1 MVEESHSEPDI
12 QVRSEHEGGEAN
24 RETVDRYWG
33 FPTSAAEA
41 SQAKPDEDEEEG
53 VSSEEDI
60 SEEEADDVKL
70 GISLKHLKDLADRAT
85 SLGTGDSTVQEICES
100 VIWPA
105 CAGMGGPQGS
115 RSYASVAA
123 QKGWQDSRGKPAS
136 CKATHY
142 VCYARGYKYTHFVDA
157 LSAWV
162 ANASGCDD
170 QGSFYFCIDVFV
182 MSQYRLRHCYSKS
195 WLGSMLCLIQGIGHT
210 ILILEPWDLP
220 LPYQQALNV
229 WELHCTAQTGARL
242 SFAVCDAV
250 MENFRG
256 AWRGDFNVLCS
267 SSRKI
272 DVRNAQAFK
281 VKNRDAILREVSR
294 ERGLTSM
301 NECLQLRLRQWYLE
315 QGRKFLDELRLA
327 GTDPK
332 EWCHVQDNLARLYR
346 EHNSLPEAERLFN
359 ELREVCTDQ
368 LGAESQQTLQV
379 LNQYAVTLQKMGR
392 TDEAREMH
400 EKILQIRMK
409 HYGEC
414 HADTLQTLSNLAVLY
429 SQSVDPVDQA
439 KARELYKTAVRGR
452 RALAPNHPSTLYTI
466 SNFARLL
473 SMSPDASLPDLD
485 DAEKLHNEAVEGL
498 APDLGESAPL
508 TLMARHNR
516 WEHSVVKAREIL
528 KSAKRHLDAVA
539 SQRTEKLGHS
549 HPDTEASRC
558 LAHQLLSHQ
567 WIFESSDRGR
577 SLFDGSE
584 SWKVLSM
591 RMSPV
596 LNTRVHIQKAR
607 AALREYGVHRL
618 REQLGDFVN
627 EDGLLTVGTA
637 PFNVFARYAAGLM
650 AATPEL
656 QAAQECLG
664 PYEELFMIVF
674 NRKENAENWRSDDP
688 TWRGKASMSK
698 HHVLMTVRDL
708 HWKWFNVIVFGMF
721 DNLRASI
728 ELLQDMRAAALR
740 FVANDRSKD
749 WSKNIGLYFHLYGH
763 SSVNSLHL
771 HIVDLD
777 FTGPSFQALQYK
789 NALITDVIAVLKF
802 EEMEQN
808 LLRMDQDEIH
818 DEKSRL
824 SRLERLAMA
833 RRGST
838 HLREHLKVPVVR
850 SRRKGDDEG
859 GPPNPVLSGAMRNLE
874 ADFQLIRHIA
884 TSIRKPDY
892 NLKQYFEDCR
902 AAFPELELF
911 FTAGEGRGSH
921 TGVVGGLTAEVEYQ
935 RTMGALFAV
944 YWLLRLDT
952 DGPLGFCFGHDG
964 TLPDWPVKRRT
975 QTTPP
980 PGDDRPFAKQTE
992 DQKRDSFYKIMCWD
1006 QFAAL
1011 VQNAGCGE
1019 DGDIDRTIALL
1030 CLTSFH
1036 DIMKVEALQP
1046 VVAEEHGP
1054 YLGVAASKTLFDHDM
1069 ALSYVLS
1076 HYPSMLPSFRGLT
1089 SKAKQA
1095 VLFTQGKINFNHG
1108 WFVQG
1113 EAPPGAMLS
1122 TFKRVLEE
1130 GCASPSDVAFSFLHW
1145 ITDLAGAEAT
1155 PLGGAEK
1162 FVLKFPHAVLASFLW
1177 SMPFLGKLAEV
1188 TETEV
1193 FEEYLKARWTT
1204 AFPDAVVP
1212 EDHTAIAQL
1221 RLVVMAQGGWEV
1233 VPCFRRL
1240 SRVDQELLSDEMA
1253 RTGCSGQTYRSSRVE
1268 GGPAILV
1275 YYGPALLQQFA
1286 RDDEKTFLA
1295 LNVLCEVYRAAR
1307 VIFPLHEGRQ
1317 GQTVQCEIGQL
1328 KAADLE
1334 AVVSCPASGSR
1345 QVWVLVKKDDSQA
1358 AVELKV
1364 ASQVNA
1370 LNAAG
1375 VRYYVLDFNF
1385 EDDVPVT
1392 KSS

>member
-1 MVEESHSEPDI
+1 MNATIEESHTQSDTH
-12 QVRSEHEGGEAN
+12 VGSEHEGEPN
-24 RETVDRYWG
+24 RETVDRSWG
-33 FPTSAAEA
+33 FPTRVAEA
-41 SQAKPDEDEEEG
+41 SQTKREEE
-53 VSSEEDI
+53 EEDDDEFAEDDV
-60 SEEEADDVKL
+60 SEEEADDEKF
-70 GISLKHLKDLADRAT
+70 GISLEHLKDLADRAR
-85 SLGTGDSTVQEICES
+85 SLGKGDSTVQEICES
-100 VIWPA
+100 VLWPA
-105 CAGMGGPQGS
+105 CAGTGGPHGS

-123 QKGWQDSRGKPAS
+123 QKGWLDLRGKPVS

-142 VCYARGYKYTHFVDA
+142 VCYAREYKYTHFVSA

-162 ANASGCDD
+162 ANASGCND
-170 QGSFYFCIDVFV
+170 QESFYFCIDVFV
-182 MSQYRLRHCYSKS
+182 ISQYRLRRCYSRS
-195 WLGSMLCLIQGIGHT
+195 WLGRVLCLIQGIGHT
-210 ILILEPWDLP
+210 ILILEPWELP
-220 LPYQQALNV
+220 LPYQRARNV

-242 SFAVCDAV
+242 SHAVCDTV
-250 MENFRG
+250 MESFRR
-256 AWRGDFNVLCS
+256 AWRGDFNTLCNS
-267 SSRKI
+267 LGKV
-272 DVRNAQAFK
+272 DVRNAQASRA
-281 VKNRDAILREVSR
+281 KNRDAILREVSR
-294 ERGLTSM
+294 ERGLTTV
-301 NECLQLRLRQWYLE
+301 NECFHLRLRQWFLE

-332 EWCHVQDNLARLYR
+332 EWCHVQDNVARLYR
-346 EHNSLPEAERLFN
+346 EHNSLPEAEKLFH
-359 ELREVCTDQ
+359 ELRDVCAEQ
-368 LGAESQQTLQV
+368 LGAENPQTLQV

-400 EKILQIRMK
+400 ERILQSRMK
-409 HYGEC
+409 HRGEC

-429 SQSVDPVDQA
+429 SQSVDPVDLG

-473 SMSPDASLPDLD
+473 SVNPDASLSDLD

-498 APDLGESAPL
+498 TPALGENAPL
-508 TLMARHNR
+508 TLMAKHNR
-516 WEHSVVKAREIL
+516 WEHSVIKAREIL
-528 KSAKRHLDAVA
+528 KSAKAHLDDVV

-577 SLFDGSE
+577 GVFDATE
-584 SWKVLSM
+584 SWKVLSI
-591 RMSPV
+591 RMCPV
-596 LNTRVHIQKAR
+596 LNTRVHIQKVR
-607 AALREYGVHRL
+607 ATLREYGVHRL
-618 REQLGDFVN
+618 REQLGDFVD

-637 PFNVFARYAAGLM
+637 PFNVFARYAAGRM
-650 AATPEL
+650 SATPEL

-664 PYEELFMIVF
+664 PYEELFMVVF
-674 NRKENAENWRSDDP
+674 NRKEDSENWSSDDP

-708 HWKWFNVIVFGMF
+708 HWKWFNAIVFGMF
-721 DNLRASI
+721 ENLRESI

-740 FVANDRSKD
+740 FVANDKSKS
-749 WSKNIGLYFHLYGH
+749 WSKNIGLYFHHYGH

-777 FTGPSFQALQYK
+777 FTGPSFRALQYK
-789 NALITDVIAVLKF
+789 NALITDVIAVLKH
-802 EEMEQN
+802 EEMEEN
-808 LLRMDQDEIH
+808 LLRMDKDEIH

-824 SRLERLAMA
+824 SRLERLAIA
-833 RRGST
+833 RRGTT
-838 HLREHLKVPVVR
+838 HLREHLKVPVIR
-850 SRRKGDDEG
+850 SRKKFDNKG
-859 GPPNPVLSGAMRNLE
+859 GPPNPVLSGAMHELE

-884 TSIRKPDY
+884 TDIRKPDY

-911 FTAGEGRGSH
+911 FTAGEGRSSH

-944 YWLLRLDT
+944 YWLLRHET

-964 TLPDWPVKRRT
+964 SMPGWPVKGRT
-975 QTTPP
+975 QATPP

-992 DQKRDSFYKIMCWD
+992 EEKRDTFYKIMCWD
-1006 QFAAL
+1006 HFAAL
-1011 VQNAGCGE
+1011 VQSAGCG
-1019 DGDIDRTIALL
+1019 DNGDIDRTIALL

-1089 SKAKQA
+1089 PKAKQA

-1108 WFVQG
+1108 WFVQA

-1122 TFKRVLEE
+1122 TFRRLLEE
-1130 GCASPSDVAFSFLHW
+1130 GCASPADVAFYFLHW

-1162 FVLKFPHAVLASFLW
+1162 FVLKFPHTVLASFLW
-1177 SMPFLGKLAEV
+1177 SMPFLSKLAEV

-1193 FEEYLKARWTT
+1193 FEEYLNARWKM

-1221 RLVVMAQGGWEV
+1221 RLAVMAQGGWEV
-1233 VPCFRRL
+1233 VSCFRRL
-1240 SRVDQELLSDEMA
+1240 SRADQELLSEEMA
-1253 RTGCSGQTYRSSRVE
+1253 RTGCAGQTYKSSRVE

-1286 RDDEKTFLA
+1286 RDEEKTFLA
-1295 LNVLCEVYRAAR
+1295 LKVLCEVYRAAR
-1307 VIFPLHEGRQ
+1307 VIFPLHDGRQ
-1317 GQTVQCEIGQL
+1317 GHTVQCEIGQL

-1334 AVVSCPASGSR
+1334 SVVSCPASGSR

-1364 ASQVNA
+1364 ASQVNG

-1375 VRYYVLDFNF
+1375 VRYYVLDFNV
-1385 EDDVPVT
+1385 DSDV
-1392 KSS
+1392 